1 MTRTSLGAALA
12 ALAVVAVTAC
22 STDGGGTAV
31 DNGGCLPVTVL
42 AASSFAPVLKDP
54 VANPCAGTWQVSSGS
69 STALAAQVR
78 EGAPAD
84 VFVSAGAA
92 AVDAL
97 VADGLTVGEAIR
109 LGSVRGTLLVAADAS
124 VESLQDL
131 PARVSGGWKVGLCVP
146 SAPCGAMADALLAN
160 AGEVWGDGFDR
171 ASLAA
176 TEAASAEDLLAMV
189 TSGEIDAAVTF
200 EYVCSPLANAEAAV
214 RCVDVPDT
222 VGTGPLNVR
231 TPYVAVRLRAGEAAE
246 SFVRFVT
253 SAGFRS
259 VLAERM
265 RVS

>member
-1 MTRTSLGAALA
+1 MVT
-12 ALAVVAVTAC
+12 VTAC
-22 STDGGGTAV
+22 STDSGGTAV
-31 DNGGCLPVTVL
+31 DTEGCLPVTVL

-97 VADGLTVGEAIR
+97 VVDGFTVGEAIP
-109 LGSVRGTLLVAADAS
+109 LGSVRGTLLVAPGAS
-124 VESLQDL
+124 VESLQDF

-146 SAPCGAMADALLAN
+146 SAPCGAMADALLRN

-189 TSGEIDAAVTF
+189 TSGEIDAAITF
-200 EYVCSPLANAEAAV
+200 EYVCNPPANAEAAV

-222 VGTGPLNVR
+222 VGTEPLNVR
-231 TPYVAVRLRAGEAAE
+231 TPYVAVRLRAGDAAE
-246 SFVRFVT
+246 SFVDLVT